1 MQTQGLIVT
10 KNTAASNGILGFLAL
25 VLLLLWGSGQPAE
38 AGWPQVTRSQD
49 NTPISYEVSGS
60 GEPTLVFV
68 HGWSC
73 DARYWRYQVDQF
85 AKKYRVV
92 VLDLAGHGHSGME
105 RATYS
110 MRAFGEDVQAV
121 VAAVTKGK
129 VILIGHSMGGSVIAE
144 AARLLP
150 EQVIGLIGVDTLDN
164 IETPLTREMMEQMM
178 APFIDNFALE
188 TRQFVGNMLRPETD
202 HGVRSW
208 ILADMASAPPA
219 VAMSAFE
226 EMMDQYITGEAAQIF
241 EQIHVPVICVNG
253 DLWPIDFAANRRHML
268 SFDAIVI
275 PKADHFLML
284 DKPYVF
290 NQALEQAIHR
300 IMRQR

>member
-1 MQTQGLIVT
+1 MHALNHATV
-10 KNTAASNGILGFLAL
+10 KKVPAPCAILGALILAL
-25 VLLLLWGSGQPAE
+25 TLFWAGGSRAE
-38 AGWPQVTRSQD
+38 AGWPQIARSKD
-49 NTPISYEVSGS
+49 NTPISYEVFGS

-73 DARYWRYQVDQF
+73 DSRYWRHQVDQF

-105 RATYS
+105 RTTYS

-150 EQVIGLIGVDTLDN
+150 HQVIGLIGADTLDN
-164 IETPLTREMMEQMM
+164 IEATMTREVLEQMM

-188 TRQFVGNMLRPETD
+188 TRQFVGNMLRADTDPEI
-202 HGVRSW
+202 RSW
-208 ILADMASAPPA
+208 ILADMAAAPPT

-241 EQIHVPVICVNG
+241 EQIPVPVICVNG
-253 DLWPIDFAANRRHML
+253 DLWPIDFEANRRHMR

-284 DKPYVF
+284 DKPYAF

-300 IMRQR
+300 IMRQF